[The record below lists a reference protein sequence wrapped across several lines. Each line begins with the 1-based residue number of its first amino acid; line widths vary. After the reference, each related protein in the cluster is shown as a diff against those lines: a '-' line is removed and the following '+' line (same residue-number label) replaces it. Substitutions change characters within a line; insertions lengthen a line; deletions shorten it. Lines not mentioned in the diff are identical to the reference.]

1 MNNMNKIKK
10 IVIISM
16 FSSVAAILMIFDF
29 PIPIAPSFMKI
40 DLSEVPIM
48 IIAYMLGPISGIIS
62 VFLKIIIKLIL
73 KTTSTY
79 FVGEIANFIS
89 AVSFIVPSS
98 LLYKKNKNIKIA
110 IVSLI
115 FGIFISSAV
124 STFFNAFILFPFYIN
139 NMGYG
144 YETLINMYKNIN
156 PNLDSMLKIML
167 LSVFPFNIIKYTIV
181 SIIIFF
187 IYKKIS
193 KVIRSV
199 YNE

>member
-1 MNNMNKIKK
+1 MKMNVNTKNLVMIA
-10 IVIISM
+10 M
-16 FSSVAAILMIFDF
+16 FSAVVAVLMIFDF

-110 IVSLI
+110 IISLI
-115 FGIFISSAV
+115 FGIFISSVV

>member
-110 IVSLI
+110 IISLI
-115 FGIFISSAV
+115 FGIFISSVV